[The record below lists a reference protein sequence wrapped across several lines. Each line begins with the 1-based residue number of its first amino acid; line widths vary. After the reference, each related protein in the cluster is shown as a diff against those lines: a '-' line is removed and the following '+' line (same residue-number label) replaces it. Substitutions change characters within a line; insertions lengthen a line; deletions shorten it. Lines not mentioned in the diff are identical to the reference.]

1 MALEYKKIGFLL
13 TVNKSEVLILMCLL
27 CRGSELRI
35 PEKMLFCYISDGLP
49 HALVNALTL

>member
-49 HALVNALTL
+49 HALVNAFTL